1 MSGPHWVHL
10 EKLMPLYRAIS
21 GVAIGDGEHA
31 CFWSDDWLGDGDLKT
46 RFPALF
52 SHTTRPKASVASVLR
67 SGLWACL
74 GPRLTTVGEREF
86 AVVNTRIATVSLT
99 NTTDLRALRRCMK
112 CSGELSISELYKL
125 CTFGGVEAAFAEFV
139 WKNYAPSKVKFFMW
153 LLVQSRIQSRAA
165 LLAKKI
171 IQPADAHCP
180 ICSAPVENA
189 SHIVLGCSFARRFWA
204 AIGAPPGVACEVHQ
218 LHALPSVL
226 KGPTASTFTAL
237 CCWNIWKHR
246 NGVVFNS
253 ERSCLHRLAATCISD
268 AVLWH
273 ERVPHSLRADADTWG
288 VCLRQALTM

>member
-1 MSGPHWVHL
+1 
-10 EKLMPLYRAIS
+10 
-21 GVAIGDGEHA
+21 
-31 CFWSDDWLGDGDLKT
+31 
-46 RFPALF
+46 
-52 SHTTRPKASVASVLR
+52 
-67 SGLWACL
+67 
-74 GPRLTTVGEREF
+74 
-86 AVVNTRIATVSLT
+86 
-99 NTTDLRALRRCMK
+99 MK
-112 CSGELSISELYKL
+112 CSGELSVSELYKL

-139 WKNYAPSKVKFFMW
+139 WKSYALSKVKFCMW
-153 LLVQSRIQSRAA
+153 LLVQSRIQSHAA

-204 AIGAPPGVACEVHQ
+204 AIGAPTGAACEVHQ
-218 LHALPSVL
+218 LHALPGVL

-246 NGVVFNS
+246 NGVVFNG
-253 ERSCLHRLAATCISD
+253 ERPCHHRLVATCISD
-268 AVLWH
+268 AVLRR